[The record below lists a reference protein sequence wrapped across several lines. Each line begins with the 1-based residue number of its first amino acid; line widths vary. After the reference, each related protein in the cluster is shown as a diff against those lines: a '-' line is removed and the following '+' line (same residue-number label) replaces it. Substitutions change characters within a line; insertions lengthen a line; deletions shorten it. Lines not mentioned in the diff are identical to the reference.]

1 MGLWSLRVEVLLP
14 VIFLVLIVLLW
25 YVGYSRHRRELF
37 EFYSSLGA
45 RYMGNRWLIFPLAE
59 LELDGV
65 RVKIYTEGGQGFY
78 ALKASVELNPVG
90 YLKLWQGNILDRTL
104 FRKPY
109 LENIFVEYEDKDW
122 AEKILNREDFKNWVI
137 ELFSLPALNSF
148 EIKNKR
154 LTLSWHLGGMS
165 RFKKVVKKEDVL
177 SALKILVDISQR
189 INSMPSAKVYKED
202 LRNWLTLK
210 LPVLTTLF
218 LITVGFAGG
227 FYRYKPLCDH
237 EILLVGFK
245 VLTPIIILYTAL
257 VLFLV
262 GAPTLGQR
270 VILKTLFV
278 CLVCTPFIGLF
289 FFTWLNGH
297 FDSSEPE
304 TIKDTITSKY
314 YLIRGGHRIL
324 LAELHKNR
332 WCDSLSVSEGFYIKA
347 KVGDKVEYAVKKGFL
362 GVPWLY
368 RGLTLVE

>member
-1 MGLWSLRVEVLLP
+1 MGLWSLKAEVLLP
-14 VIFLVLIVLLW
+14 VILVLIVLLW

-45 RYMGNRWLIFPLAE
+45 RHAGNRWLIFPLAE

-65 RVKIYTEGGQGFY
+65 RIKIYTEGGQGFY

-90 YLKLWQGNILDRTL
+90 YLKIWHGNVLDRAL
-104 FRKPY
+104 LRKPY
-109 LENIFVEYEDKDW
+109 LESLFVECEDKDW

-137 ELFSLPALNSF
+137 ELFSLPGVNFL
-148 EIKNKR
+148 EIKDKT
-154 LTLSWHLGGMS
+154 LTLAWHLGGMS

-177 SALKILVDISQR
+177 PALKILVGISQR
-189 INSMPSAKVYKED
+189 MNSMPSAKVYKEN

-218 LITVGFAGG
+218 LISVGFAGG

-245 VLTPIIILYTAL
+245 VLTLIIILYTAF
-257 VLFLV
+257 VLLLV
-262 GAPTLGQR
+262 GASTLGQR

-278 CLVCTPFIGLF
+278 CLVCTPFISLF
-289 FFTWLNGH
+289 FLMWLNGR
-297 FDSSEPE
+297 FDSSKPE
-304 TIKDTITSKY
+304 VIRDTIARKY

-324 LAELHKNR
+324 LSELHKSR
-332 WCDSLSVSEGFYIKA
+332 WCDSLSVSEGFYMKA
-347 KVGDKVEYAVKKGFL
+347 KVGDKVEYEVKRGFL